1 MTRVGVIGMINSG
14 LSIPGPPTTPHY
26 RENYVSLARLL
37 YRQSN
42 AMHSVRSS
50 FVLDISLYQ
59 IRFFSSINRLHTVR
73 LYISLPSNNMS
84 YFTASLLIS
93 FLDFLHKLT
102 WISNICDD

>member
-73 LYISLPSNNMS
+73 LYLPS
-84 YFTASLLIS
+84 F
-93 FLDFLHKLT
+93 K
-102 WISNICDD
+102 